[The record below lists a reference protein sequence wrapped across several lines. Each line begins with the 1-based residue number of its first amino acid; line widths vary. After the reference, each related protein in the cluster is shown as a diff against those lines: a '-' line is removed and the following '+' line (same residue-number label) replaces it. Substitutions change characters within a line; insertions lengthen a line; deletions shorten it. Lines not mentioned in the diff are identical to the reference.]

1 MDGISAVSFTS
12 LTSDGIGSVN
22 ISNECCC
29 CLLGWIKK
37 TELAQRT
44 SRNQLC
50 LRRRGYARVLED
62 VAEADFT
69 VLVTVTQHCYAE
81 QPTNDSDLFTQQEKQ
96 KPAAWMKTV

>member
-1 MDGISAVSFTS
+1 MNVAAVC
-12 LTSDGIGSVN
+12 LVGSKN
-22 ISNECCC
+22 WNSHSE
-29 CLLGWIKK
+29 
-37 TELAQRT
+37 T

-96 KPAAWMKTV
+96 KPVAWMKTV